1 MRIITLSDVH
11 EYGVLLLSVLDTI
24 KNLVKQIKEAKKI
37 N

>member
-24 KNLVKQIKEAKKI
+24 KNFVKQMKEAKKI